1 MNIFVLDECPKL
13 SAQYM
18 CDKHVV
24 KMCTETMQ
32 MMSTIADH
40 LGFDSPYRPVMLNHP
55 CTIWARESKQNFE
68 FLKTHCEALCEEY
81 SVRYYGRIH
90 KVQITLKEYESVWE
104 QVLQELPDIGL
115 TEFAV
120 AISDDSIC
128 RREEN
133 FDELS
138 VVEKYR
144 MYYVKDKISFAK
156 WKYGIPKWF
165 SLMKGMKGVRI

>member
-55 CTIWARESKQNFE
+55 CTIWARESKQNFQWLRE
-68 FLKTHCEALCEEY
+68 HLRSLLSEY
-81 SVRYYGRIH
+81 SRRYYQRIH
-90 KVQITLKEYESVWE
+90 KVESTHIEYNEVFNKVE
-104 QVLQELPDIGL
+104 DTLPDIGL
-115 TEFAV
+115 TPFAV
-120 AISDDSIC
+120 AISDEQKC
-128 RREEN
+128 RKEPN
-133 FDELS
+133 FKDAS
-138 VVEKYR
+138 VVDKYR
-144 MYYVKDKISFAK
+144 MYYSFDKRYFAS
-156 WKYGIPKWF
+156 WK
-165 SLMKGMKGVRI
+165 KGAPSWWVY